1 MSSDNPFIGTW
12 TYRSFRNTPE
22 PLGDLEAPINLK
34 KLKGMLFA
42 EADMIIED
50 SPVGS
55 FAGKLDMGESG
66 ILHFRGAT
74 GFGNPFTARFQG
86 VGTEGPSA
94 GWVYDYTTYLVPI
107 WPSGI
112 DQRPAI
118 VGSVIRTVPHS
129 NGQAKAGYVASFIAV
144 RRV

>member
-1 MSSDNPFIGTW
+1 MSSDNPFVGTW
-12 TYRSFRNTPE
+12 TYRSFRNTPD
-22 PLGDLEAPINLK
+22 PLGDLEDPPNLQ
-34 KLKGMLFA
+34 KLKAMLFA

-50 SPVGS
+50 APAGS

-66 ILHFRGAT
+66 VLHFKGASS
-74 GFGNPFTARFQG
+74 FGNPFAVRFQG
-86 VGTEGPSA
+86 VGTDGPSL
-94 GWVYDYTTYLVPI
+94 GWVYDYVGYLVPR
-107 WPSGI
+107 WPNGV

-144 RRV
+144 KRV